1 MPEARKPRAGPLVGA
16 RILDLTRLFPGPLA
30 TMLLA
35 EMGAEVIKIEDPDS
49 PDPMRTYPPF
59 HGPESA
65 LYLAVNR
72 SKRSIAVSYTQ
83 EAGREIILDLAGKAD
98 VVIEQFRPGYLDK
111 IGLGYKDLSVINPKI
126 VFVSLTGYGQAG
138 PYSARAGHD
147 INYIGYTGLLDLTG
161 NETGPAV
168 PGGQVAD
175 VAGSYAAVVSCL
187 AALWNREKTGKG
199 QWVDVSML
207 DASLPYMTIPF
218 AEYTAA
224 SPLQAGRGRKTLNG
238 GLACYGIY
246 ECADKKYVALG
257 AIEPKFWQ
265 RFCEI
270 IESPDL
276 MPLQYSFDD
285 EGVKKEVAAVFKTRT
300 RDEWMSIAAGEDF
313 CLSPVLE
320 IQEVE
325 NDPHLRDRGI
335 FVEQSHPAYGVAK
348 GIGPPVKFSET
359 AAASS
364 WAAPR
369 LGEDTL
375 SILKELG
382 YNEKKIDEL
391 IKSGIVQA
399 GNDRSESIDL
409 ERISGNQTE

>member
-1 MPEARKPRAGPLVGA
+1 MSEARKPRAGPLVGA
-16 RILDLTRLFPGPLA
+16 RVLDFSRLFPGPLA

-59 HGPESA
+59 TGSDSA

-72 SKRSIAVSYTQ
+72 SKRSVAVAYTR
-83 EAGREIILDLAGKAD
+83 EAGREIILGLAKGAD
-98 VVIEQFRPGYLDK
+98 IVIEQFRPGYLDN
-111 IGLGYKDLSVINPKI
+111 IGLGYKDLSAVNPKI

-138 PYSARAGHD
+138 SYANKAGHD

-161 NETGPAV
+161 NDTGPAI

-187 AALWNREKTGKG
+187 AALWNRDKTGKG
-199 QWVDVSML
+199 QSIDVSML
-207 DASLPYMTIPF
+207 DASLPYMTMPL
-218 AEYTAA
+218 AEHFAA
-224 SPLQAGRGRKTLNG
+224 SPLPGGRGRKALNG
-238 GLACYGIY
+238 GMPCYGIY
-246 ECADKKYVALG
+246 ECADKKFIALG

-276 MPLQYSFDD
+276 LSLQYSLDD
-285 EGVKKEVAAVFKTRT
+285 GNDVKKEVAAVFRTRT
-300 RDEWMSIAAGEDF
+300 RDEWVSIAAGEDF

-325 NDPHLRDRGI
+325 HDPHLRERGVI
-335 FVEQSHPAYGVAK
+335 IEQSHPVHGVTK
-348 GIGPPVKFSET
+348 GIGPPIKFSGT

-364 WAAPR
+364 WAAPS
-369 LGEDTL
+369 LGEDTIAVL
-375 SILKELG
+375 RELG
-382 YNEKKIDEL
+382 YDEH
-391 IKSGIVQA
+391 
-399 GNDRSESIDL
+399 
-409 ERISGNQTE
+409 RIEGLMKTGTVKDGTE